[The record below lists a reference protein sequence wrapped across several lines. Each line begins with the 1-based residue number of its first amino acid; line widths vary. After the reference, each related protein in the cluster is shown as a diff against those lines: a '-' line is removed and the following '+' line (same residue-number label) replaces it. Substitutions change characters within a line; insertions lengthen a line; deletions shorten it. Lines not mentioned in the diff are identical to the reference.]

1 MEGVEILNVIPEYR
15 EITGGN
21 IAGFI
26 IIALCLFGFF
36 ISLAFD
42 YNNDAEGLI
51 AGITFAIILIP
62 TIIGIALM
70 CDTSIY
76 PVQYEITLSDDVN
89 YNEFVK
95 QYEVI
100 EQRGK
105 ILVVKER
112 KNYKEANQNGKE

>member
-1 MEGVEILNVIPEYR
+1 MEGVEILNIIPEYR
-15 EITGGN
+15 EITGVN
-21 IAGFI
+21 IVGSI
-26 IIALCLFGFF
+26 IVALCLFGFV
-36 ISLAFD
+36 ISLVFD
-42 YNNDAEGLI
+42 RNDNAEGLI

-70 CDTSIY
+70 CNISIC

-105 ILVVKER
+105 ILVVQER
-112 KNYKEANQNGKE
+112 SS